1 MFAHWSVMW
10 ERSIQ
15 QSLLYNIILYHFD
28 RHKHVWFM
36 NQELSNSE
44 PNMIIFRKKNTMQ
57 SKFSHKNVKTMLCKH
72 VCLPDHRKNK
82 CLVKALTISKSG
94 LSSFSLSLRISVSI
108 ASLIA
113 SLHAYKSDHIKGFWY
128 CDTKLEV
135 YWKKGEIFME
145 KALRYDHKSSHQSE
159 GSHKV
164 LK

>member
-1 MFAHWSVMW
+1 MIIFREKNTV
-10 ERSIQ
+10 
-15 QSLLYNIILYHFD
+15 QSKFSHKNVKTMLC
-28 RHKHVWFM
+28 KHVCLPDHRKNKHAWFM
-36 NQELSNSE
+36 NQLLNSE
-44 PNMIIFRKKNTMQ
+44 PKMIIFRKKNTMQ

-113 SLHAYKSDHIKGFWY
+113 SLHAYKSDHMKGFWY

-135 YWKKGEIFME
+135 YWKKRGNI
-145 KALRYDHKSSHQSE
+145 HGKSA
-159 GSHKV
+159 KIWP
-164 LK
+164 